1 MGNHQTCM
9 DVSWKVHTT
18 TGCFDMLKIKEI
30 ATDFREHFLLTLKRF
45 PMAFGYLFLF
55 NAFIPAIIYEGITE
69 ESWMFIGLWGG
80 SVGTILS
87 LCLHLWNE
95 THQPS
100 LLKKRTVFWSIQIA
114 HLTLTG
120 ILSQLVCDVTSPT
133 VPIATAA
140 LTCAI
145 TVAFFVLPFR
155 KQKDDLPHWNF
166 LAACLKATGISTLT
180 AFVLSAGSGL
190 LYLTLYH
197 LFDIDISDPFLSTLL
212 SIACLFIAP
221 TTLMSFLP
229 SKDKL
234 MDHSVTLC
242 KPIIKFIHYVV
253 LPILGI
259 YILVLYLYAFKVLF
273 TWELPRGWVSI
284 PVTVSMAG
292 MLLIEYV
299 LHPSVHDDNHTINHT
314 IIKWLPVV
322 ILPLLLFMTVGSVH
336 RINDYGITIQRL
348 YLIVF
353 NLWCYAVCIGLI
365 VHKSKR
371 IAWIPTSFAL
381 TFCAVSCLPINLSN
395 LTRFILHHEIHAS
408 LTEANISLPIN
419 ITTYNTWLNSIEEKK
434 GLGYAENMQSKFIY
448 LYDTFGYESYKD
460 LAEDFSLYGF
470 NNNFDEDVQAN
481 ATEDIED
488 NMIKTPATQYA
499 IVLPDP
505 YVFDFPENKHYKQ
518 LMSSGSLSGSSIS
531 YSINSTKDALVIQ
544 LTNPIENI
552 QSLEYALP
560 LNQFMTDEP
569 NSKIAAPIVM
579 HHALADLYLFQIQF
593 LFHPETGEFSMNNAS
608 FVLLISQ

>member
-1 MGNHQTCM
+1 
-9 DVSWKVHTT
+9 
-18 TGCFDMLKIKEI
+18 MLKIKEI

-45 PMAFGYLFLF
+45 PMSFGYLFLF
-55 NAFIPAIIYEGITE
+55 NCFVLAIIYEGITD
-69 ESWMFIGLWGG
+69 ESWMFVGLWGG

-95 THQPS
+95 THHPS
-100 LLKKRTVFWSIQIA
+100 LLKKQIVFLSTHIA
-114 HLTLTG
+114 HLILAG

-133 VPIATAA
+133 VPLAVAA
-140 LTCAI
+140 ITCAV

-155 KQKDDLPHWNF
+155 KQNNDLPHWNF
-166 LAACLKATGISTLT
+166 LAACLKATGISGLT
-180 AFVLSAGSGL
+180 AFVLSAGIGL

-197 LFDIDISDPFLSTLL
+197 LFDIDISDAFVSTSM
-212 SIACLFIAP
+212 SIACLLIAP
-221 TTLMSFLP
+221 TALMSFLP
-229 SKDKL
+229 TKDKL
-234 MDHSVTLC
+234 LDHSVTHHKL
-242 KPIIKFIHYVV
+242 IIKFIHYVV

-299 LHPSVHDDNHTINHT
+299 LHPSVHDDNHTINYT
-314 IIKWLPVV
+314 IVKWLPVI

-336 RINDYGITIQRL
+336 RINDYGITVQRL

-353 NLWCYAVCIGLI
+353 NLWCYAVCIGLF

-381 TFCAVSCLPINLSN
+381 AFCAVSCLPINLSN

-419 ITTYNTWLNSIEEKK
+419 ITTYNTWLNSIKEKK
-434 GLGYAENMQSKFIY
+434 SRNDAVNMRSKLIY
-448 LYDTFGYESYKD
+448 LDNTFGYESYKD
-460 LAEDFSLYGF
+460 LAEEFSLYGF
-470 NNNFDEDVQAN
+470 TALDSVQDDT
-481 ATEDIED
+481 TEEIED

-505 YVFDFPENKHYKQ
+505 YVFDLPENKHYKQ

-552 QSLEYALP
+552 QSLEYTLP
-560 LNQFMTDEP
+560 LSRFVTDEP
-569 NSKIAAPIVM
+569 NSKSAAPIVIE
-579 HHALADLYLFQIQF
+579 HALADLYLFQIQF
-593 LFHPETGEFSMNNAS
+593 MFHPETGEFSMNNAS
-608 FVLLISQ
+608 FVLLINP